1 MVLQFETLGDELVQ
15 SAGTSVDIKKA
26 VTGLAVEVVVV
37 LSSNAFE
44 LVSVALS
51 KG

>member
-1 MVLQFETLGDELVQ
+1 MVLEFESLGDEFVQ
-15 SAGTSVDIKKA
+15 ASGASMNVEEPVAGF
-26 VTGLAVEVVVV
+26 AVEVVVV